1 MAAMTLVDGI
11 YYTAEDLAAKNAREA
26 ASAERREA
34 EAKKFAA
41 EVAAAAGDEVLAAVV
56 RAAIAPLTEEIEKQA
71 ETIEALVEAFGDRLG
86 VVETAVGV
94 VAPAEPDSGDGG
106 AAGADSDKVAPSKR
120 AAKSKEA

>member
-41 EVAAAAGDEVLAAVV
+41 EVSAAAGDEVLAAVV

-86 VVETAVGV
+86 VVEAAVGV
-94 VAPAEPDSGDGG
+94 VAPGGDGSPADG
-106 AAGADSDKVAPSKR
+106 AAVADSDKVAPVKR
-120 AAKSKEA
+120 AAKSKEG